1 MIFGKWD
8 LGKMGF
14 GENGFLGKWDFGKWD
29 FGTMGFRENEI

>member
-1 MIFGKWD
+1 
-8 LGKMGF
+8 MGF